1 MGFEEYNLIKTTML
15 EVAEKNNSIEAIK
28 SDIDEI
34 ESRKGK
40 INAKIAKLR
49 KDIEELNSE
58 FNFDNEKVE
67 RLESGL
73 KSSEDAL
80 SHSEN
85 NLAIAGGF
93 SVLWLLLFTAAMG
106 LESRDEKWGETA
118 LFCLIPLLG
127 ILIFAFPTLNEE
139 EEKSHKGKITDR
151 KNLLEGFYSLP
162 QEIEKLEK
170 SISKENE
177 EIKESDSD
185 IEDLEKDI
193 EKINSEISD
202 MMDSIKH
209 LIPYADKI

>member
-28 SDIDEI
+28 SDIDGI
-34 ESRKGK
+34 ESRKEK
-40 INAKIAKLR
+40 INGKIAKLR
-49 KDIEELNSE
+49 KDIEEMNSQ
-58 FNFDNEKVE
+58 FDWFDSETVEKY
-67 RLESGL
+67 ESEL
-73 KSSEDAL
+73 KSYEKDLAEYTAKEDKAL
-80 SHSEN
+80 RSSGIIFIIG
-85 NLAIAGGF
+85 AIVSFGLISVEHDAGVFACGF
-93 SVLWLLLFTAAMG
+93 SMIVFLFGAAG
-106 LESRDEKWGETA
+106 FD
-118 LFCLIPLLG
+118 
-127 ILIFAFPTLNEE
+127 
-139 EEKSHKGKITDR
+139 EEKEKSINDKIR
-151 KNLLEGFYSLP
+151 SKQYWLEEFFKLP

-177 EIKESDSD
+177 EIKESDTE

>member
-49 KDIEELNSE
+49 KDIEEKNSQ
-58 FNFDNEKVE
+58 FDWFDSETVEKYE
-67 RLESGL
+67 SEIESLEESLSRSDRNL
-73 KSSEDAL
+73 KY
-80 SHSEN
+80 
-85 NLAIAGGF
+85 
-93 SVLWLLLFTAAMG
+93 FTFIYLPIMG
-106 LESRDEKWGETA
+106 LLAYIFIRTDSDVILG
-118 LFCLIPLLG
+118 LLG
-127 ILIFAFPTLNEE
+127 IGGLAIFLLETLDDDEE
-139 EEKSHKGKITDR
+139 ELCKNKIRSKQDW
-151 KNLLEGFYSLP
+151 LEEFFKLP

-177 EIKESDSD
+177 EIKESDTE

-202 MMDSIKH
+202 TMDSIKH